1 MTGMKEVTMPRSA
14 SEVFTWSRRLVAPA
28 LRNAVDTIPGPLRQ
42 IAGYHFGWCDEYG
55 NPIEPGGGR
64 AIRPALTLLAALAV
78 GGEVQPALPAAVA
91 AELVHNFSLLHDD
104 VLACELTRRHRR
116 TAWSVFGR
124 SNAILAGDALLTL
137 ACDVL
142 VTSEHPGARTGLRR
156 LTATGLEL
164 LRGQQA
170 DLAFEHRNDVDLGE
184 CQHMAAGRTGALF
197 GCACSLGALFG
208 DGTGAQ
214 VDHLRRFGQRLGLA
228 AQHSDDLL
236 GIWGDPAVT
245 GRPVYSD
252 LENRRKSLP
261 IVAALTSGSAAG
273 QELSALYHRDTPLSV
288 GELGHAAALV
298 ERAGGRAWS
307 QAQTGYLLDSALREL
322 HAADPVE
329 QAGAELAGLARLI
342 TDRAG

>member
-1 MTGMKEVTMPRSA
+1 MTGMKEVTMPRPA
-14 SEVFTWSRRLVAPA
+14 SEVFAWSRRLVAPA

-55 NPIEPGGGR
+55 NPVETGGGR
-64 AIRPALTLLAALAV
+64 AIRPALTLLSALAV

-91 AELVHNFSLLHDD
+91 AELVHNFSLMHHD
-104 VLACELTRRHRR
+104 VLGGELTRRHRR
-116 TAWSVFGR
+116 SAWSVFGR
-124 SNAILAGDALLTL
+124 RNAILAGDALLTL

-142 VTSEHPGARTGLRR
+142 VASEHPRVRTGLRR
-156 LTATGLEL
+156 LTSTVLEL

-170 DLAFEHRNDVDLGE
+170 DLAFECRDDVDLGE
-184 CQHMAAGRTGALF
+184 CQHMAAGRAGALF
-197 GCACSLGALFG
+197 GCACALGALFG
-208 DGTGAQ
+208 AGTPAQ

-228 AQHSDDLL
+228 AQHLDDLL
-236 GIWGDPAVT
+236 GIWGDPGIT

-252 LENRRKSLP
+252 LDNRRKSLP

-273 QELSALYHRDTPLSV
+273 QELAVLYHRDTPLSV

-322 HAADPVE
+322 DAAEPVG
-329 QAGAELAGLARLI
+329 QPGAELAALARLV
-342 TDRAG
+342 TAQAG